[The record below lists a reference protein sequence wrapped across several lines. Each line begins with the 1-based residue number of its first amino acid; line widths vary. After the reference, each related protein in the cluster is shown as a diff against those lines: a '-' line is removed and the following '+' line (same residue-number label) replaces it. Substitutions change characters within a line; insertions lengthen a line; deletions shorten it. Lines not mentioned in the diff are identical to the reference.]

1 MITLL
6 LLAQITRDEFMDF
19 KRQVEVQF
27 AEIKGE
33 IKELRSQIQA
43 LNQRIN
49 DLDKRIDDLDKRID
63 DLGKDN
69 ENIRNDI
76 RNQMIF
82 FGTLFVGILGVLITF
97 LISWLNFV
105 KDYKEKK
112 ADKELVVKL
121 EEKFKNLEEENKR
134 LRNQNQV
141 LINIIEKIVNGS
153 SKEEIKAEIELI
165 KKL

>member
-6 LLAQITRDEFMDF
+6 LLGQITRDEFMDF

-27 AEIKGE
+27 AEIRGE

-43 LNQRIN
+43 LNQRI
-49 DLDKRIDDLDKRID
+49 DDLR
-63 DLGKDN
+63 KDN

-121 EEKFKNLEEENKR
+121 EEKFKNLEDENKR
-134 LRNQNQV
+134 LRNQNEA
-141 LINIIEKIVNGS
+141 IIFIIEKIVNGAS
-153 SKEEIKAEIELI
+153 REEIKSEIELI
-165 KKL
+165 KKI

>member
-1 MITLL
+1 
-6 LLAQITRDEFMDF
+6 MDF

-33 IKELRSQIQA
+33 IKELKSQIQA
-43 LNQRIN
+43 LNQRI
-49 DLDKRIDDLDKRID
+49 DDLR
-63 DLGKDN
+63 KDN

-105 KDYKEKK
+105 KDHKEKK
-112 ADKELVVKL
+112 ADRELVVKL
-121 EEKFKNLEEENKR
+121 EEKFKNLEDENKR
-134 LRNQNQV
+134 LRNQNEA
-141 LINIIEKIVNGS
+141 LIFIIEKIVNGAS
-153 SKEEIKAEIELI
+153 REEIKSEIELI

>member
-6 LLAQITRDEFMDF
+6 LLGQITREEFLDF
-19 KRQVEVQF
+19 KRQTEVQL
-27 AEIKGE
+27 AEIRGE
-33 IKELRSQIQA
+33 IKELKSQIQA
-43 LNQRIN
+43 LNQRIDDTN
-49 DLDKRIDDLDKRID
+49 KRIDDL
-63 DLGKDN
+63 
-69 ENIRNDI
+69 RNDL

-121 EEKFKNLEEENKR
+121 EEKFKNLEDENKR
-134 LRNQNQV
+134 LRNQNEA
-141 LINIIEKIVNGS
+141 LIFIIEKIVNGAS
-153 SKEEIKAEIELI
+153 REEIKSEIELI

>member
-49 DLDKRIDDLDKRID
+49 DLDKRIDDLR
-63 DLGKDN
+63 KDN

-97 LISWLNFV
+97 LTS
-105 KDYKEKK
+105 
-112 ADKELVVKL
+112 
-121 EEKFKNLEEENKR
+121 
-134 LRNQNQV
+134 
-141 LINIIEKIVNGS
+141 
-153 SKEEIKAEIELI
+153 
-165 KKL
+165 

>member
-1 MITLL
+1 
-6 LLAQITRDEFMDF
+6 MDF

-27 AEIKGE
+27 AEIRGE
-33 IKELRSQIQA
+33 IKELRSQVQA
-43 LNQRIN
+43 LNQRI
-49 DLDKRIDDLDKRID
+49 DDLR
-63 DLGKDN
+63 KDN

-112 ADKELVVKL
+112 ANKELVVKL
-121 EEKFKNLEEENKR
+121 EEKFKNLENE
-134 LRNQNQV
+134 
-141 LINIIEKIVNGS
+141 
-153 SKEEIKAEIELI
+153 
-165 KKL
+165 